1 MANTL
6 DPIVIRGSLP
16 TQAIKPAVGQ
26 SPWPRRNAAAAM
38 REQWCTLGKASGHG
52 QKEYERFHI
61 VYRYCPPGRSWS
73 SAVGKVMP
81 TKDKP
86 YCPRDRDNAR
96 AAAKPAIDGL
106 RDAGVI
112 LDDTHKNVLSDNVE
126 FLPIPTTGAGFLEI
140 VIIPEVEGGS

>member
-1 MANTL
+1 MANAL

-16 TQAIKPAVGQ
+16 TQAMVPGVGK
-26 SPWPRRNAAAAM
+26 SPWPRRKAAAAI
-38 REQWCTLGKASGHG
+38 REQWCNLGKASGHG

-73 SAVGKVMP
+73 SAVGKLMP

-86 YCPRDRDNAR
+86 YCPRDRDNAT

-112 LDDTHKNVLSDNVE
+112 KDDTHKNVLSDNVE
-126 FLPIPTTGAGFLEI
+126 FLPIPKTGPGFLEI
-140 VIIPEVEGGS
+140 VIIPEVECGS

>member
-1 MANTL
+1 MKTL

-16 TQAIKPAVGQ
+16 TQAMKPAVGA
-26 SPWPRRNAAAAM
+26 SPWPRRNAAASM
-38 REQWCTLGKASGHG
+38 RKQWAYLGVRTGHHNRNH
-52 QKEYERFHI
+52 ERFHI

-73 SAVGKVMP
+73 SNVGKLMP

-106 RDAGVI
+106 SDAGVI
-112 LDDTHKNVLSDNVE
+112 KDDTHKNVLSDKVE
-126 FLPIPTTGAGFLEI
+126 FLPMPTTGPGFLEI
-140 VIIPEVEGGS
+140 VIIPEVSS